1 MKKLL
6 AAGAIAGLV
15 LLGGGLAPANA
26 APPEGQLCPE
36 WDTGRIDVADGIKSL
51 EITAP
56 DGLEIIAVCVKAGS
70 AKQGLGAQIDYF
82 YSSQLSVTISHYSG
96 KDISHYS
103 VMYGEPSGS

>member
-1 MKKLL
+1 M
-6 AAGAIAGLV
+6 
-15 LLGGGLAPANA
+15 
-26 APPEGQLCPE
+26 
-36 WDTGRIDVADGIKSL
+36 ADGIKSL

-103 VMYGEPSGS
+103 VMYGSRPEVRRRHSRARGRQRQPRDRP